1 MGALEPFGRDGL
13 NIMIA
18 VFFRDT
24 SIQKDVRNVAIL
36 RLLLVLNFRVG
47 YQKKKMYVTS
57 LGAGQN
63 NVSLLSFRTMVYQY
77 GFSMV

>member
-36 RLLLVLNFRVG
+36 GLLLVLNFALDIK
-47 YQKKKMYVTS
+47 KKKMYVTS

-63 NVSLLSFRTMVYQY
+63 IHSLQS
-77 GFSMV
+77 